1 MPVVSGSVVSEYR
14 CGGRV
19 DQKDKPGRKVPRQK
33 AVGSGGQGA
42 GFDSWLETKLR
53 SAYSSVLDEP
63 IPEDLIQLLH
73 QKLKD

>member
-1 MPVVSGSVVSEYR
+1 LDHKG
-14 CGGRV
+14 
-19 DQKDKPGRKVPRQK
+19 KPDRKVPRQK
-33 AVGSGGQGA
+33 AARGGVQGE

-63 IPEDLIQLLH
+63 IPDDLIQLLH

>member
-1 MPVVSGSVVSEYR
+1 MDRKE
-14 CGGRV
+14 
-19 DQKDKPGRKVPRQK
+19 KPERKAPRQK
-33 AVGSGGQGA
+33 APRSGAQGE